1 MASAFLRGA
10 LPCAKLLRA
19 VGARTGRVRQNGFAR
34 DEGETLE
41 YPLREEPRLSRPV
54 RRARQDT
61 SRASV
66 DTKQN
71 RLFALADR
79 WQRLRS
85 AVQGKGGKTDDE

>member
-1 MASAFLRGA
+1 MFLEALCLVRSFCEPLVRAQGTHGKTASR
-10 LPCAKLLRA
+10 KD
-19 VGARTGRVRQNGFAR
+19 N
-34 DEGETLE
+34 GETLE